1 MAEAPSLFC
10 SPDLMES
17 NGAPPFP
24 IQAGKRGDHRHDR
37 SADSHARER
46 NVPDVCN
53 ISDIHAVDNAVEYI
67 DKLGEH
73 CQEGQAG
80 APAVDG
86 IAPEMIDSDRMFSP
100 DFHIGTSFVFSISH
114 ENP

>member
-1 MAEAPSLFC
+1 MNFHILFC
-10 SPDLMES
+10 SSRHVIIELDEDAISDP
-17 NGAPPFP
+17 G
-24 IQAGKRGDHRHDR
+24 GKRGDHRHDR
-37 SADSHARER
+37 PTDPHARER

-73 CQEGQAG
+73 CRKGK
-80 APAVDG
+80 PAHQLWDG

>member
-1 MAEAPSLFC
+1 
-10 SPDLMES
+10 MES

-67 DKLGEH
+67 DKLGGALTGN
-73 CQEGQAG
+73 GQAG
-80 APAVDG
+80 APAVG
-86 IAPEMIDSDRMFSP
+86 WDRSR
-100 DFHIGTSFVFSISH
+100 DD
-114 ENP
+114 